1 MMGDLDGRSAIVTGG
16 AHGIGAGIVTVLAR
30 HGARV
35 AVTDVDEEGAS
46 ATAERVKAAG
56 GEAIALRHDV
66 TSADSCAEVVAKA
79 REAFGPVDVLV
90 NNAGISQRIAFAELS
105 ADDWDRMIAINL
117 KGVYLT
123 TRAVLAEMLE
133 RESGCIVN
141 TASLISKAGALPL
154 FAHYVASKFAVAGLT
169 QALAAELAPKG
180 IRVNAV
186 SPGVVR
192 TPLWEPLLE
201 RNAAEQGISVEEAWQ
216 QAVAPIPMGRPQ
228 EPEDVGEAVAWLAS
242 ERARYVTGE
251 NVNVN
256 GGQLM
261 D

>member
-1 MMGDLDGRSAIVTGG
+1 MGELDGAAAIVTGG
-16 AHGIGAGIVTVLAR
+16 AHGIGAGIVAVLAR
-30 HGARV
+30 EGARV
-35 AVTDVDEEGAS
+35 AVTDIDEAGAV
-46 ATAERVKAAG
+46 ATAERATAAG
-56 GEAIALRHDV
+56 GEAIGLGHDV
-66 TSADSCAEVVAKA
+66 TSVDSCADVAERTRA
-79 REAFGPVDVLV
+79 AFGRVDLLV
-90 NNAGISQRIAFAELS
+90 NNAGISQRIPFAELGET
-105 ADDWDRMIAINL
+105 DWDRMIEVNL
-117 KGVYLT
+117 KGVYLM
-123 TRAVLAEMLE
+123 TRTVLDEMVA
-133 RESGCIVN
+133 RGSGSIVN

-154 FAHYVASKFAVAGLT
+154 FTHYVASKFAVAGLT

-201 RNAAEQGISVEEAWQ
+201 RNAAEQSISVEEAWQ
-216 QAVAPIPMGRPQ
+216 QAVAPIPLGRPQ
-228 EPEDVGEAVAWLAS
+228 DPEDIGEAVAWLAS
-242 ERARYVTGE
+242 ERARNVTGE

>member
-1 MMGDLDGRSAIVTGG
+1 MGELDGVTAIVTGG
-16 AHGIGAGIVTVLAR
+16 ANGIGAGIVTVLAR
-30 HGARV
+30 EGAKV
-35 AVTDVDEEGAS
+35 AITDVDAAGAT
-46 ATAERVKAAG
+46 AAAERVRAAG
-56 GEAIALRHDV
+56 GEAIGLAHDV
-66 TSADSCAEVVAKA
+66 TSADSCAEVAAQVRAA
-79 REAFGPVDVLV
+79 LGPLDLLV
-90 NNAGISQRIAFAELS
+90 NNAGISQRIAFSELGE
-105 ADDWDRMIAINL
+105 ADWDRMIAINL
-117 KGVYLT
+117 KGVYLM
-123 TRAVLAEMLE
+123 TRAVLDAMVE
-133 RESGCIVN
+133 RGSGSIVN

-154 FAHYVASKFAVAGLT
+154 FTHYVASKFAVAGLT

-228 EPEDVGEAVAWLAS
+228 DPEDVGEAVAWLAS
-242 ERARYVTGE
+242 ARARYVTGE
-251 NVNVN
+251 NLNVN